1 MKHSLILIRIIAFY
15 KIKLIAGKDVEK
27 LMQNMKTIWQSLI
40 KLKIKLPHDQ
50 IIPFLCTYTKKME
63 VKVLDVLKPMFR
75 VTLFKIV

>member
-15 KIKLIAGKDVEK
+15 KMKLIAGKDVEK

-40 KLKIKLPHDQ
+40 KLKIKLPHVQ
-50 IIPFLCTYTKKME
+50 IIPFLCTYTKME
-63 VKVLDVLKPMFR
+63 VKVLDILKPMFT